1 MEDTD
6 ELRDIIEQRCRYC
19 QAESAFDYIHCYEHA
34 SNDDCPEE
42 YSLALCRACNN
53 VSLFYREDV
62 ELIFDRFQE
71 PAAFHYLW
79 PSEPRYLDFMV
90 PETVGDSYSEAV
102 EAIKAKLPMSAAA
115 MIGRTLEAVCKDFD
129 STSKTIYQ
137 GLKMMRDEGALSEE
151 LYSWANELRVL
162 RNESAHVTDVNVT
175 LDEVNSSMDF
185 LQSLLEI
192 IYKIRPK
199 FTEYSSMRAANKAK
213 QGGTP

>member
-1 MEDTD
+1 
-6 ELRDIIEQRCRYC
+6 
-19 QAESAFDYIHCYEHA
+19 
-34 SNDDCPEE
+34 
-42 YSLALCRACNN
+42 
-53 VSLFYREDV
+53 
-62 ELIFDRFQE
+62 
-71 PAAFHYLW
+71 
-79 PSEPRYLDFMV
+79 
-90 PETVGDSYSEAV
+90 
-102 EAIKAKLPMSAAA
+102 
-115 MIGRTLEAVCKDFD
+115 
-129 STSKTIYQ
+129 
-137 GLKMMRDEGALSEE
+137 MMRDEGALSEE

>member
-1 MEDTD
+1 MEDM
-6 ELRDIIEQRCRYC
+6 RDIIEQRCRYC
-19 QAESAFDYIHCYEHA
+19 QAENAFDYIYCYDHP
-34 SNDDCPEE
+34 SNDECPEE
-42 YSLALCRACNN
+42 YSLALCKACNQ

-62 ELIFDRFQE
+62 ELIFDKCGE
-71 PAAFHYLW
+71 IATFHYLW
-79 PSEPRYLDFMV
+79 PSEPRFLDFEV
-90 PETVGDSYSEAV
+90 PDTVGDSYSEAV

-129 STSKTIYQ
+129 SSCKTIYQ
-137 GLKMMRDEGALSEE
+137 GLKLMRDEGALSEE

-162 RNESAHVTDVNVT
+162 RNESAHVTDINVT

-199 FTEYSSMRAANKAK
+199 FKEYSVLRSANKKRQADA
-213 QGGTP
+213 